1 MVFCHAVQ
9 GQNTADTTAAKH
21 TVDSV
26 NRLLD
31 RSVVKK
37 DLPALRKHY
46 AGDFFFQHA
55 TGKIDSKE
63 SWLKGAMN
71 PQNDVQSREHDSVTV
86 ELHQNVAVVTGTLS
100 VRYPPQTRDSYAV
113 RYLRVFVYR
122 DDRWQLVSH
131 HSSLEWKLKAE

>member
-1 MVFCHAVQ
+1 MMCFKTHSQ
-9 GQNTADTTAAKH
+9 TLTDTTAVKQA
-21 TVDSV
+21 VDSI

-46 AGDFFFQHA
+46 ADDFFFRHA

-71 PQNDVQSREHDSVTV
+71 PQNNVQSRQHDSVTV
-86 ELHQNVAVVTGTLS
+86 ELHGNVAVVTGTLT

-113 RYLRVFVYR
+113 RYLRVYAYKE
-122 DDRWQLVSH
+122 DRWQLISH
-131 HSSLEWKLKAE
+131 HSSLGWKVKKE